1 MTNHH
6 CTRLR
11 RKTKMSSN
19 QISVVEIGDP
29 MYFGP
34 LAGYNTEEL
43 DRRGLD
49 QDKKVVQGFR
59 WTSQDLG
66 IKYEMKLE
74 GNGGDTPTSPPHLSA
89 RQKCQCQ
96 CQCKAQSPARGSIID
111 EVPTW
116 DEFTQNTT
124 FHGIR
129 YIFDP
134 SAYRMRRSEYNLVF
148 LVKNMI
154 TILHNNRKLP
164 ML

>member
-1 MTNHH
+1 
-6 CTRLR
+6 
-11 RKTKMSSN
+11 MSSD
-19 QISVVEIGDP
+19 QVIVVEIGDP

-34 LAGYNTEEL
+34 LAGYDTEEL

-59 WTSQDLG
+59 WTSQDPG
-66 IKYEMKLE
+66 IKYEMKPE
-74 GNGGDTPTSPPHLSA
+74 GNGRDTPTPPPHLSE
-89 RQKCQCQ
+89 RWKCQCQ
-96 CQCKAQSPARGSIID
+96 CQCKAQSPARESIID

-134 SAYRMRRSEYNLVF
+134 SAYRMRRSEYNICFIF
-148 LVKNMI
+148 LLCLFGKEYDYD
-154 TILHNNRKLP
+154 TTQQ
-164 ML
+164 